1 MRGSTLFPV
10 RAKLACSEVE
20 FINGIFEGFMLGDG
34 ASNAKPVL
42 NIIAS
47 KGYVPLVR
55 RGLTSPGGYGAR

>member
-1 MRGSTLFPV
+1 
-10 RAKLACSEVE
+10 VE